1 MLFLNRW
8 IEKKTDDELFNWVKI
23 CALVHAQIVVYGNI
37 KETVNKPLQG
47 MAPTPLPPNECSP
60 KSFLMFPPLSPSPY
74 SPSP

>member
-37 KETVNKPLQG
+37 KETLNKPLQG
-47 MAPTPLPPNECSP
+47 MAPTPLPPNECSLSP
-60 KSFLMFPPLSPSPY
+60 LMFSLVPF
-74 SPSP
+74 